1 MTSVIDHARHSA
13 YSDPGAYAA
22 LLAALPTAPAE
33 LSAVARNVIVHY
45 RAEAEGLPSS
55 SDDDID
61 LRWIARMLA
70 VDQQRHG
77 APLAEPRERTQRLQG
92 CCRDHTLLCVAALR
106 EHGVPARSR
115 VGFAGYFVPGWH
127 HDHVIVEAW
136 IEGRWRRFDPE
147 VAEPLPALPTPHD
160 IPVAD
165 ADGQGFVTAAQAWLA
180 HREGLIDAETYGV
193 DPQVP
198 DVRGE
203 RFLADEVIYEV
214 AHRFGDELLLW
225 DAWGAI
231 GEPGQPVSEDDA
243 DRADR
248 VAALLVAADGGD
260 LAAES
265 ELLELY
271 RSDPDLHPGA
281 TVLTASP
288 RGTPPV
294 TVELAPPARG

>member
-1 MTSVIDHARHSA
+1 VTTSVIDHASHTP
-13 YSDPGAYAA
+13 YSDPGGRAA
-22 LLAALPTAPAE
+22 LLAALPLDPTA
-33 LSAVARNVIVHY
+33 LSAVARNVIAHY

-55 SDDDID
+55 SDDDIN
-61 LRWIARMLA
+61 LRWVARMLE

-77 APLAEPRERTQRLQG
+77 RPLAEPREPTERLQG

-136 IEGRWRRFDPE
+136 LDGRWRRFDPE
-147 VAEPLPALPTPHD
+147 VGGPLPGLPHPTDMP
-160 IPVAD
+160 PANVS
-165 ADGQGFVTAAQAWLA
+165 GPGFVSAAQAWAA

-198 DVRGE
+198 ELRGE

-225 DAWGAI
+225 DSWGAI
-231 GEPGQPVSEDDA
+231 APPGRAVSAAEA
-243 DRADR
+243 GR
-248 VAALLVAADGGD
+248 VDEIAALLLAADGGD
-260 LAAES
+260 LAS
-265 ELLELY
+265 EQRLLERY
-271 RSDPDLHPGA
+271 RSDDGLHPGR
-281 TVLTASP
+281 VVVQASP
-288 RGTPPV
+288 RGDAPQ
-294 TVELAPPARG
+294 TVELD